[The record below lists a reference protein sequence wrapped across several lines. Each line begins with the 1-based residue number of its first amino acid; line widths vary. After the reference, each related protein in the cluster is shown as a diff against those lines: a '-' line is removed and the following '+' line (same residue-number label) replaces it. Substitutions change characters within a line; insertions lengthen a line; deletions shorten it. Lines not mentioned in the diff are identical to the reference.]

1 MKIGDKVRFTNDGS
15 CSAPTGST
23 AKVVGTKA
31 PYIQVEWID
40 KGDSGQMDGSYY
52 PEHFEVIEEGLPE
65 KWYMQ
70 LNDLSDEELKQ
81 CDKWRKSV
89 CTDYKKVSLEW
100 DHILVNYHDDGSY
113 YFAGPV
119 ETLPHWGWAE
129 GIKEITFEQFKKHI
143 LKQET
148 KTVMSKQKLTV
159 PVTDVLE
166 IHGIACDTWKSKIAT
181 DYLPTVDKNQNI
193 TFKQYEVDKM
203 FKAATISQL
212 PVLEKIFG
220 LQHKELTL
228 KDMANGQPLFR
239 EDAMG
244 YGKAGMI
251 EVRAEDE
258 YKDKAFWL
266 SHLYNWEI
274 KTDSCSMLVL
284 IPTPKN

>member
-1 MKIGDKVRFTNDGS
+1 
-15 CSAPTGST
+15 
-23 AKVVGTKA
+23 
-31 PYIQVEWID
+31 VEWID

-70 LNDLSDEELKQ
+70 LNGLSDEELKQ

-89 CTDYKKVSLEW
+89 CTECKINILAW
-100 DHILVNYHDDGSY
+100 DHILVNFHPDRSY

-119 ETLPHWGWAE
+119 ETLPHWDWAK
-129 GIKEITFEQFKKHI
+129 GIKEITFEQFKKYI
-143 LKQET
+143 LKQEI
-148 KTVMSKQKLTV
+148 KTVMSKQILTV
-159 PVTDVLE
+159 SIINVLE
-166 IHGIACDTWKSKIAT
+166 IHSIACINWKETIAK
-181 DYLPTVDKNQNI
+181 YLSRVDSDQEI
-193 TFKQYEVDKM
+193 TFDQEEVDAM

-212 PVLEKIFG
+212 PVLERIFG

-228 KDMANGQPLFR
+228 KDIANGQPLFR

-274 KTDSCSMLVL
+274 KTDSGSMLVL

>member
-23 AKVVGTKA
+23 ARVIGTKA
-31 PYIQVEWID
+31 PYIQIEWID

-89 CTDYKKVSLEW
+89 CTNHKTDSLEW
-100 DHILVNYHDDGSY
+100 DHILVNCHHDGSY
-113 YFAGPV
+113 YFASAV
-119 ETLPHWGWAE
+119 ETLLDWDWAK
-129 GIKEITFEQFKKHI
+129 GSKEITFEQFKKHI

-159 PVTDVLE
+159 SIINVLE
-166 IHGIACDTWKSKIAT
+166 IHSIACDTWKSKIAT

-193 TFKQYEVDKM
+193 TFKQYEVDAM

-212 PVLEKIFG
+212 PVLERIFG

-274 KTDSCSMLVL
+274 KTDSSGMLVL